1 MEKDNKDKKMNTT
14 IKIENVQSVRKA
26 EIVIEEKSINIKYG
40 YNGLGKSS
48 IGKAID
54 FNINKHNEE
63 IDKLAPFSG
72 GSPVI
77 SLSNTF
83 NSCMSFNRDYIS
95 KWLFQ
100 GDSNVINES
109 YSIFF
114 NDDSLVKKEE
124 EINSALLD
132 LSKSASSSFL
142 NMFVEKINKISG
154 LLKFN
159 KDKKTISGSSTVG
172 KGFKNGPAYAEKISK
187 SELKEY
193 SIWINNSNS
202 PEWFSWFNNGANFA
216 LDERCPYCAQK
227 LPEHFDDIKNIIA
240 SLIKENDFKKNNT
253 AKQIIIDLSTVT
265 DNDTKIVIESIN
277 TVEEP
282 LSAEQQELL
291 AKTFFK
297 AEVEKNKIE
306 SLMRQNRFSLRNKN
320 NKEDIKE
327 YYVNNKLD
335 LAYFCG
341 LEKELKENAV
351 KVNNSIDNLLKEFDD
366 FYDLMKDFNSLI
378 IDSINNTE
386 NEINTFLKYAGI
398 PYVFNINV
406 DEKGDSHTML
416 KPLLNKSI
424 ILNDAT
430 QHLSYGEMNVLSLAL
445 FGAIAKRKKTDLII
459 LDDPISSFDE
469 NKKFSVIHYLFNET
483 NGVLKDKTVI
493 LLTHDMEPLL
503 DIIKNDFIRIPKKAH
518 LLINN
523 KGEISEK
530 EIRKCDIQNVI
541 NAERNQVQNNP
552 IDYLKIIHL
561 RRYYDLI
568 GTSHK
573 EAIYQVLSNAEHL
586 RKIPKKNDRK
596 TPLESTC
603 LSDGV
608 NEIRQYIPS
617 FDYSVFIT
625 NNSLDKLILMYKR
638 SNDNYDK
645 IRLIRPILDN
655 NTVPIDDKLKNF
667 IYENYH
673 VENLFLYTVLGV
685 KQIPDYIIGLC
696 DEIIQTIEDSK

>member
-1 MEKDNKDKKMNTT
+1 MDKENKEEKMSTN

-54 FNINKHNEE
+54 FSINKLNEE

-72 GSPVI
+72 GKPVI

-124 EINSALLD
+124 EINSALLN
-132 LSKSASSSFL
+132 LSKSASSPFL

-154 LLKFN
+154 QLKFN

-227 LPEHFDDIKNIIA
+227 LPEYFDDIKNKIA
-240 SLIKENDFKKNNT
+240 SIVKENDFKKNNT

-282 LSAEQQELL
+282 LSDEQQELL

-306 SLMRQNRFSLRNKN
+306 SLMRQTRFSFRNKET
-320 NKEDIKE
+320 KEDI
-327 YYVNNKLD
+327 
-335 LAYFCG
+335 
-341 LEKELKENAV
+341 
-351 KVNNSIDNLLKEFDD
+351 
-366 FYDLMKDFNSLI
+366 
-378 IDSINNTE
+378 
-386 NEINTFLKYAGI
+386 
-398 PYVFNINV
+398 
-406 DEKGDSHTML
+406 
-416 KPLLNKSI
+416 
-424 ILNDAT
+424 
-430 QHLSYGEMNVLSLAL
+430 
-445 FGAIAKRKKTDLII
+445 
-459 LDDPISSFDE
+459 
-469 NKKFSVIHYLFNET
+469 
-483 NGVLKDKTVI
+483 
-493 LLTHDMEPLL
+493 
-503 DIIKNDFIRIPKKAH
+503 
-518 LLINN
+518 
-523 KGEISEK
+523 
-530 EIRKCDIQNVI
+530 
-541 NAERNQVQNNP
+541 
-552 IDYLKIIHL
+552 
-561 RRYYDLI
+561 
-568 GTSHK
+568 
-573 EAIYQVLSNAEHL
+573 
-586 RKIPKKNDRK
+586 
-596 TPLESTC
+596 
-603 LSDGV
+603 
-608 NEIRQYIPS
+608 
-617 FDYSVFIT
+617 
-625 NNSLDKLILMYKR
+625 
-638 SNDNYDK
+638 
-645 IRLIRPILDN
+645 
-655 NTVPIDDKLKNF
+655 
-667 IYENYH
+667 
-673 VENLFLYTVLGV
+673 
-685 KQIPDYIIGLC
+685 
-696 DEIIQTIEDSK
+696 

>member
-1 MEKDNKDKKMNTT
+1 
-14 IKIENVQSVRKA
+14 
-26 EIVIEEKSINIKYG
+26 
-40 YNGLGKSS
+40 
-48 IGKAID
+48 
-54 FNINKHNEE
+54 
-63 IDKLAPFSG
+63 
-72 GSPVI
+72 
-77 SLSNTF
+77 
-83 NSCMSFNRDYIS
+83 
-95 KWLFQ
+95 
-100 GDSNVINES
+100 
-109 YSIFF
+109 
-114 NDDSLVKKEE
+114 
-124 EINSALLD
+124 
-132 LSKSASSSFL
+132 
-142 NMFVEKINKISG
+142 
-154 LLKFN
+154 
-159 KDKKTISGSSTVG
+159 
-172 KGFKNGPAYAEKISK
+172 
-187 SELKEY
+187 
-193 SIWINNSNS
+193 
-202 PEWFSWFNNGANFA
+202 
-216 LDERCPYCAQK
+216 
-227 LPEHFDDIKNIIA
+227 
-240 SLIKENDFKKNNT
+240 
-253 AKQIIIDLSTVT
+253 
-265 DNDTKIVIESIN
+265 
-277 TVEEP
+277 
-282 LSAEQQELL
+282 
-291 AKTFFK
+291 
-297 AEVEKNKIE
+297 
-306 SLMRQNRFSLRNKN
+306 MRQNRFSLRNKN

-586 RKIPKKNDRK
+586 RKIPKKMTAK
-596 TPLESTC
+596 HL
-603 LSDGV
+603 
-608 NEIRQYIPS
+608 
-617 FDYSVFIT
+617 
-625 NNSLDKLILMYKR
+625 
-638 SNDNYDK
+638 
-645 IRLIRPILDN
+645 
-655 NTVPIDDKLKNF
+655 
-667 IYENYH
+667 
-673 VENLFLYTVLGV
+673 
-685 KQIPDYIIGLC
+685 
-696 DEIIQTIEDSK
+696 